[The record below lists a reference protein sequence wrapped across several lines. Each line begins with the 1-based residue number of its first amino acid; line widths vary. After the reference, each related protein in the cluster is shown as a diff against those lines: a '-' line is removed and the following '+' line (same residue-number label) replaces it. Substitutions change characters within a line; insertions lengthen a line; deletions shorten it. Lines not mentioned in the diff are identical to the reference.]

1 MGADSGGVAKPYGAL
16 IELAERE
23 GDLIAA
29 RDYDELWR
37 LLEAR
42 RQLMAELP
50 EIAPQDALAAIRRLL
65 DLQRRNDELLERMAE
80 TIEVELGRLRSGR
93 AGVRK
98 YAPGGPEPRLDFTA

>member
-1 MGADSGGVAKPYGAL
+1 MGTDSGGVTKPYGEL
-16 IELAERE
+16 IALAERE
-23 GDLIAA
+23 GDLIAS

-42 RQLMAELP
+42 ERLMAELP
-50 EIAPQDALAAIRRLL
+50 EVAPQDAIDAIRRLI
-65 DLQRRNDELLERMAE
+65 DLQRRNDELLRRMAE

-98 YAPGGPEPRLDFTA
+98 YAPGGEKPRMDFTA